1 MQEERGKKKPPE
13 IRSAKM
19 LKEVMKQ
26 HFYELKEAVKT
37 GDKKIAW
44 CTSVG
49 PAELALAAGFLVYY
63 PENHAA
69 IMGANRTA
77 MDYIPIANAYGY
89 SPDICSYLTS
99 DIGAYL
105 KGETPLKRAYGM
117 ESVPKPDVLLYNTNQ
132 CRDVYDWFSFYARE
146 FNVPVYGVNTP
157 RNQSE
162 IREDVVEACARQME
176 EMVPHLEEISGKRF
190 DIDRFR
196 EVLADS
202 LKCSVLWE
210 EVLNTAQNIPSPATF
225 FDHCVHMGPAVVMR
239 GRKEAIEYY
248 ETLLQ
253 ELKERIENGVA
264 AVPGERHRFYWDG
277 MPIWGKLRLLS
288 NTFAEL
294 KSAVIVSSY
303 CNSWVFTD
311 FDPKDPFK
319 SMARAYCS
327 IFISQDD
334 NFKERYIAEKV
345 RKFNVDGI
353 IFHDSKTCPNN
364 TNSRY
369 GMPQR
374 LQQKLGIPYLVI
386 NGDLN
391 DLRCFSE
398 EQTLTNIEAFVE
410 QLEE

>member
-1 MQEERGKKKPPE
+1 MEQKKSPE
-13 IRSAKM
+13 IKSTKM
-19 LKEVMKQ
+19 LKEIMKK
-26 HFYELKEAVKT
+26 HFYELDEAAKT
-37 GDKKIAW
+37 GSKKIAW

-49 PAELALAAGFLVYY
+49 PAELALAMGFLVFY

-77 MDYIPIANAYGY
+77 MEYIPIANAYGY

-105 KGETPLKRAYGM
+105 KGETPLKKAYGI
-117 ESVPKPDVLLYNTNQ
+117 EKVPKPDVLLYNTNQ

-146 FNVPVYGVNTP
+146 FNVPIYGINTP
-157 RNQSE
+157 RNQPE
-162 IREDVVEACARQME
+162 IREDVVEVCARQME
-176 EMVPHLEEISGKRF
+176 EMVPYLEEISGQKF

-202 LKCSVLWE
+202 LKCSLLWE
-210 EVLNTAQNIPSPATF
+210 EVLNTAANVPAPATF
-225 FDHCVHMGPAVVMR
+225 FDHCIHMGPAVVMR

-248 ETLLQ
+248 TVLLD
-253 ELKERIENGVA
+253 ELKQRIKDGVG

-294 KSAVIVSSY
+294 RSAVVVSSY
-303 CNSWVFTD
+303 CNSWVFSQ

-327 IFISQDD
+327 IFISQDE
-334 NFKERYIAEKV
+334 NYKERYIEEKV
-345 RKFNVDGI
+345 KKFKIDGI

-364 TNSRY
+364 TNCRY
-369 GMPQR
+369 AMPQR
-374 LQQKLGIPYLVI
+374 LQKKLGIPFLII

-398 EQTLTNIEAFVE
+398 EQTITNIEAFVE